1 MHSGRELK
9 AFLPTLLLL
18 ILAVLI
24 NYADRGNLALAA
36 PILQV
41 EWRLSASQLGI
52 LLSCFFW
59 SYMALQIPVGWLV
72 DRFNVNV
79 LLALGFLTWSLST
92 AASGLAT
99 GYAVMLGMR
108 LLLGVGESVMFPA
121 TSKICSQYLPE
132 RRRGLANALII
143 AAIRWGTAI
152 GTFGG
157 GLLIAHWGWRR
168 TFMLIGLAGLLW
180 LPAWMIWKPQR
191 IASPNR
197 AVRLPVRVGEIVRL
211 RSFWGTAMGHF
222 CANYLLYFL
231 MSWLPYYLV
240 HERHLS
246 MQFMAETAA
255 LLYALDSVSS
265 IATGWMAD
273 RRIAAG
279 ADACSVRKWSMAIG
293 FVIAAM
299 ALLAFAAADTATYLP
314 CLACVSIGSGIAS
327 SGPYA
332 MGQTLAGPHLAG
344 RWVGLQNCFANI
356 AGVVGPALTG
366 FLVDRTGSFA
376 AALTLAAGVAL
387 MGAAAWIF
395 GIRRAEASEIRAAEA
410 LV

>member
-1 MHSGRELK
+1 MPSGRELK
-9 AFLPTLLLL
+9 AFFPTLVLL

-41 EWRLSASQLGI
+41 EWHLSASQLGI

-79 LLALGFLTWSLST
+79 ILALGFLTWSLST
-92 AASGLAT
+92 AASSFASGF
-99 GYAVMLGMR
+99 GVMLGMR

-121 TSKICSQYLPE
+121 SSKICSQYLPE
-132 RRRGLANALII
+132 RHRGLANALII
-143 AAIRWGTAI
+143 AAIRWGTAV

-157 GLLIAHWGWRR
+157 GLLMAHWGWRR
-168 TFMLIGLAGLLW
+168 TFLLIGLAGLLW
-180 LPAWMIWKPQR
+180 IPGWIIWKPQR
-191 IASPNR
+191 IAILRGR
-197 AVRLPVRVGEIVRL
+197 ARIPVKMGEIL
-211 RSFWGTAMGHF
+211 GQRSFWGAAMGHL

-255 LLYALDSVSS
+255 LLYGIDSVSS
-265 IATGWMAD
+265 IATGWIAD
-273 RRIAAG
+273 RRIRAG
-279 ADACSVRKWSMAIG
+279 GEALSVRKRSMAIG
-293 FVIAAM
+293 FGIAAV
-299 ALLAFAAADTATYLP
+299 ALFAFAAADTATYLP
-314 CLACVSIGSGIAS
+314 CLVFVSVGCGIAS

-332 MGQTLAGPHLAG
+332 MGQTLAGAHLSG
-344 RWVGLQNCFANI
+344 SWVGLQNCFANI
-356 AGVVGPALTG
+356 AGVVGPALSG

-376 AALTLAAGVAL
+376 AAVTLAACVAL
-387 MGAAAWIF
+387 VGAASWMF
-395 GIRRAEASEIRAAEA
+395 GIRRAESPRTVPAEA
-410 LV
+410 AV

>member
-1 MHSGRELK
+1 MPSGRELK
-9 AFLPTLLLL
+9 AFFPTLVLL

-41 EWRLSASQLGI
+41 EWHLSASQLGI

-79 LLALGFLTWSLST
+79 ILALGFLTWSLST
-92 AASGLAT
+92 AASSFASGF
-99 GYAVMLGMR
+99 GVMLGMR

-121 TSKICSQYLPE
+121 SSKICSQYLPE
-132 RRRGLANALII
+132 RHRGLANALII
-143 AAIRWGTAI
+143 AAIRWGTAV

-157 GLLIAHWGWRR
+157 GLLMAHWGWRR
-168 TFMLIGLAGLLW
+168 TFLLIGLAGLLW
-180 LPAWMIWKPQR
+180 IPGWMIWKPQR
-191 IASPNR
+191 IAVLR
-197 AVRLPVRVGEIVRL
+197 GQARIPVKMGEIL
-211 RSFWGTAMGHF
+211 GQRSFWGAAMGHL

-255 LLYALDSVSS
+255 LLYGIDSVSS
-265 IATGWMAD
+265 IATGWIAD
-273 RRIAAG
+273 RRIRAG
-279 ADACSVRKWSMAIG
+279 GEALSVRKRSMAIG
-293 FVIAAM
+293 FGIAAV
-299 ALLAFAAADTATYLP
+299 ALFAFAAADTATYLP
-314 CLACVSIGSGIAS
+314 CLVFVSIGCGIAS

-332 MGQTLAGPHLAG
+332 MGQTLAGAHLAG
-344 RWVGLQNCFANI
+344 SWVGLQNCFANI
-356 AGVVGPALTG
+356 AGVVGPALSG

-376 AALTLAAGVAL
+376 AAVTLAACVAL
-387 MGAAAWIF
+387 VGAASWMF
-395 GIRRAEASEIRAAEA
+395 GIRRAESPRTVPAEA
-410 LV
+410 AV

>member
-1 MHSGRELK
+1 MRSGRELK
-9 AFLPTLLLL
+9 AFFPTLVLL

-36 PILQV
+36 PILQK
-41 EWRLSASQLGI
+41 EWHLSASQLGI

-79 LLALGFLTWSLST
+79 ILALGFFVWSLST
-92 AASGLAT
+92 AASSFASGF
-99 GYAVMLGMR
+99 GVMLGMR

-121 TSKICSQYLPE
+121 SSKICSQYLPE
-132 RRRGLANALII
+132 RHRGLANALII
-143 AAIRWGTAI
+143 AAIRWGTAV

-157 GLLIAHWGWRR
+157 GQLMAHWGWRR
-168 TFMLIGLAGLLW
+168 TFLLIGLAGLLW
-180 LPAWMIWKPQR
+180 IPGWMIWKPQR
-191 IASPNR
+191 IAVLRGR
-197 AVRLPVRVGEIVRL
+197 ARIPVKMGEIL
-211 RSFWGTAMGHF
+211 GQRSFWGAAMGHL

-255 LLYALDSVSS
+255 LLYGIDSVSS
-265 IATGWMAD
+265 IVTGWIAD
-273 RRIAAG
+273 RKIRAG
-279 ADACSVRKWSMAIG
+279 GEALSVRKRSMAIG
-293 FVIAAM
+293 FGIAAV
-299 ALLAFAAADTATYLP
+299 ALFAFAAADTATYLP
-314 CLACVSIGSGIAS
+314 CLVFVSIGCGIAS

-332 MGQTLAGPHLAG
+332 MGQTLAGAHLAG
-344 RWVGLQNCFANI
+344 SWVGLQNCFANI
-356 AGVVGPALTG
+356 AGVVGPALSG

-376 AALTLAAGVAL
+376 AAVTLAACVAL
-387 MGAAAWIF
+387 VGAASWMF
-395 GIRRAEASEIRAAEA
+395 GIRRAESPRTVPAEA
-410 LV
+410 AV

>member
-1 MHSGRELK
+1 MQSGRELK
-9 AFLPTLLLL
+9 AFFPTLVLL

-36 PILQV
+36 PILQI
-41 EWRLSASQLGI
+41 EWHLSASQLGI

-79 LLALGFLTWSLST
+79 ILALGFLVWSLST
-92 AASGLAT
+92 AASSFASGF
-99 GYAVMLGMR
+99 GVMLGMR

-121 TSKICSQYLPE
+121 SSKICSQYLPE
-132 RRRGLANALII
+132 RHRGLANALII
-143 AAIRWGTAI
+143 AAIRWGTAV

-157 GLLIAHWGWRR
+157 GLLMAHWGWRR
-168 TFMLIGLAGLLW
+168 TFLLIGLAGLLW
-180 LPAWMIWKPQR
+180 IPGWMIWKPQR
-191 IASPNR
+191 IAVLRGR
-197 AVRLPVRVGEIVRL
+197 ARIPVKMGEIL
-211 RSFWGTAMGHF
+211 GQRSFWGAAMGHL

-255 LLYALDSVSS
+255 LLYGIDSVSS
-265 IATGWMAD
+265 IVTGWIAD
-273 RRIAAG
+273 RRIRAG
-279 ADACSVRKWSMAIG
+279 GEALSVRKRSMAIG
-293 FVIAAM
+293 FGIAAV
-299 ALLAFAAADTATYLP
+299 ALFAFAAADTATYLP
-314 CLACVSIGSGIAS
+314 CLVFVSIGCGIAS

-332 MGQTLAGPHLAG
+332 MGQTLAGAHLAG
-344 RWVGLQNCFANI
+344 SWVGLQNCFANI
-356 AGVVGPALTG
+356 AGVVGPALSG

-376 AALTLAAGVAL
+376 AAVTLAACVAL
-387 MGAAAWIF
+387 VGAASWMF
-395 GIRRAEASEIRAAEA
+395 GIRRAESPRTVPAEA
-410 LV
+410 AV

>member
-1 MHSGRELK
+1 MRSGRELK
-9 AFLPTLLLL
+9 AFFPTLVLL

-36 PILQV
+36 PILQI
-41 EWRLSASQLGI
+41 EWHLSASQLGI

-79 LLALGFLTWSLST
+79 ILALGFLVWSLST
-92 AASGLAT
+92 AASSFASGF
-99 GYAVMLGMR
+99 GVMLGMR

-121 TSKICSQYLPE
+121 SSKICSQYLPE
-132 RRRGLANALII
+132 RHRGLANALII
-143 AAIRWGTAI
+143 AAIRWGTAV

-157 GLLIAHWGWRR
+157 GLLMAHWGWRR
-168 TFMLIGLAGLLW
+168 TFLLIGLAGLLW
-180 LPAWMIWKPQR
+180 IPGWMIWKPQR
-191 IASPNR
+191 IAVLRGR
-197 AVRLPVRVGEIVRL
+197 ARIPVKMGEIL
-211 RSFWGTAMGHF
+211 GQRSFWGAAMGHL

-255 LLYALDSVSS
+255 LLYGIDSVSS
-265 IATGWMAD
+265 IVTGWIAD
-273 RRIAAG
+273 RRIRAG
-279 ADACSVRKWSMAIG
+279 GEALSVRKRSMAIG
-293 FVIAAM
+293 FGIAAV
-299 ALLAFAAADTATYLP
+299 ALFAFAAADTATYLP
-314 CLACVSIGSGIAS
+314 CLVFVSIGCGIAS

-332 MGQTLAGPHLAG
+332 MGQTLAGAHLAG
-344 RWVGLQNCFANI
+344 SWVGLQNCFANI
-356 AGVVGPALTG
+356 AGVVGPALSG

-376 AALTLAAGVAL
+376 AAVTLAACVAL
-387 MGAAAWIF
+387 VGAASWMF
-395 GIRRAEASEIRAAEA
+395 GIRRAESPRTVPAEA
-410 LV
+410 AV